1 MLLCN
6 INVIKKAPMDPLIK
20 TLEVYCHEVL
30 DVQPHV
36 TPWKEAAALPLF
48 LKQAYDFYQASLLGN
63 TFILALDKR
72 KDEQPPAMIQKQL
85 EQVRHKVGQEVV
97 YLRPRITSH
106 NRQRLIRHRVPFVV
120 PGNQLYLPVL
130 GMALRERFVEPQVTR
145 PTMSPSTQVLVL
157 HALYRAE
164 HGPLT
169 PGKMA
174 RLLHYAPMTM
184 TRAFA
189 ELEQLG
195 IGEHVVEHKN
205 RRLVFPVHA
214 RKLWEQVV
222 PLMHS
227 PVRKRIF
234 VEADVPG
241 TELPIAGLT
250 ALARYTMIAEPAIPV
265 YACGAETWKKLRG
278 KVKMVP
284 VPDTGSAEIELWR
297 YRPDLFAEKG
307 TADRLSLFLSLQG
320 EKDERVAAALETM
333 IEEMKW

>member
-6 INVIKKAPMDPLIK
+6 INVIKGTIVG
-20 TLEVYCHEVL
+20 TLVNNFEAYCHEIL
-30 DVQPHV
+30 GIQPRMK
-36 TPWKEAAALPLF
+36 PWKEAAALPLF
-48 LKQAYDFYQASLLGN
+48 LRQAYDFYKGN
-63 TFILALDKR
+63 ILEIPLIFAVDKR
-72 KDEQPPAMIQKQL
+72 NDEQSPATIQKQMA
-85 EQVRHKVGQEVV
+85 QVRQKGHHDVA
-97 YLRPRITSH
+97 YLRPSITSY

-120 PGNQLYLPVL
+120 PGNQLYLPML
-130 GMALRERFVEPQVTR
+130 GLALRERFVEPQVTR

-164 HGPLT
+164 PGPLT
-169 PGKMA
+169 PGRMA

-205 RRLVFPVHA
+205 RRLAFPVRG
-214 RKLWEQVV
+214 RKLWEQVA